1 VVAELQTEDAAAIDW
16 QSVESVEG
24 HPPALRLLAKVPR
37 LNDRLRRSL
46 RELPEEVLLVDGQ
59 PIDQSSTAVDAN
71 PLELQTECIAQAE
84 SQQIFGLSDLAKR
97 DAERDTERDTE
108 RESHLGLPPIATPAI
123 STESGWLSRLCGLHE
138 TMAPYAGLI
147 VTFALFMSAGLLY
160 WLVLGPFANTNH
172 SQEPTGMDT
181 IGQFSSES
189 ATTTNAPVWP
199 VPRSQLVITEE
210 EPGVAEE
217 KAAQSVSWQHDLSGG
232 TAVADD
238 QRSYPKTQY

>member
-71 PLELQTECIAQAE
+71 PLGLQTECIAQAE

-97 DAERDTERDTE
+97 DAERDTER
-108 RESHLGLPPIATPAI
+108 ESHLGLPPVATPAI

-147 VTFALFMSAGLLY
+147 MTFALFMSAGLLY

-210 EPGVAEE
+210 EPGVAEK
-217 KAAQSVSWQHDLSGG
+217 KAAQTVSWQHDLSGG

-238 QRSYPKTQY
+238 KRSYPKTQY